1 MNFYEFYHRLDEEK
15 TLAEF
20 NYTSFLTTIFTSTVA
35 LWLGLGTL
43 LDTWSEGGSL
53 NPFGGQD
60 EDEVIKD
67 KIKQADLAISTIEK
81 KFGWRRGEIIKKLED
96 KHPGVKN
103 KLNKFLNSQRMRHDL
118 N

>member
-20 NYTSFLTTIFTSTVA
+20 NYASFLTTMFTSTVA

-60 EDEVIKD
+60 KDEVIKD
-67 KIKQADLAISTIEK
+67 KINQANLAISKIEK
-81 KFGWRRGEIIKKLED
+81 ETGIPSSKIIKKLED

-103 KLNKFLNSQRMRHDL
+103 KLDKFLNSQSNL